1 MKTCI
6 ITYWPLPRRVDF
18 SFWNVLCVL
27 ACLLVSKFSLF
38 YTVQYGKVQYSTGI
52 YTVQILT
59 FADDSSLTLKATKGD
74 NTRISQKLDHILS
87 LLETFLK
94 LNNPGQALHDITG
107 QLHYITL
114 HYITLHYITLHY
126 INVM

>member
-1 MKTCI
+1 MLAI
-6 ITYWPLPRRVDF
+6 SHPRKLVSVLYSLFFVCQQIF
-18 SFWNVLCVL
+18 SF
-27 ACLLVSKFSLF
+27 
-38 YTVQYGKVQYSTGI
+38 

-59 FADDSSLTLKATKGD
+59 FADDLSLTLKATKGD

-114 HYITLHYITLHY
+114 HYITFHYITLHY
-126 INVM
+126 ITLM